1 MISLLSK
8 GLSGVFSSTTVQR
21 HQFFSALPFLWSSS
35 HNHPTDSSVG
45 KESACNA
52 GDPGLISG
60 SERSPGEGN
69 SYPLQY
75 SGGENSMECIV
86 HEVTKIRTR
95 LSDFHSQPFVT
106 TGKTTALTIR
116 TFVSNVSAF
125 QHTKFIMA
133 FLSRSKQLHG
143 CSHHPQ

>member
-8 GLSGVFSSTTVQR
+8 GLSGVFSSIIVQR
-21 HQFFSALPFLWSSS
+21 HQFFSALPFLRSSS
-35 HNHPTDSSVG
+35 HNHSTDSSVG

-69 SYPLQY
+69 GYPLQY
-75 SGGENSMECIV
+75 SGQENSMECIV
-86 HEVTKIRTR
+86 HEVAKSRTR

-116 TFVSNVSAF
+116 TFVSRVMSLLFN
-125 QHTKFIMA
+125 T
-133 FLSRSKQLHG
+133 LSLSWLSCQEANIF
-143 CSHHPQ
+143 